1 MARNDEQGL
10 EALGMWSALTAAL
23 GAIRTP
29 ALLFDPTGTVVH
41 ANPAASALLA
51 HKGLP
56 PFSALL
62 SAGGD
67 RRASDWRLTTLGDP
81 AERFGFIAVLDP
93 DRGAWRQRLT
103 ARQTKVLDLVAR
115 GLTNATIAENLE
127 IKERTVEVHLAA
139 IFDRAGVD
147 SRTALLAKLLSFTG
161 R

>member
-1 MARNDEQGL
+1 MARKDEQGL

-62 SAGGD
+62 SASTD
-67 RRASDWRLTTLGDP
+67 RRASEWRVTTLGDP
-81 AERFGFIAVLDP
+81 PERFGFIAVLDS
-93 DRGAWRQRLT
+93 DHGAWRQRPLT
-103 ARQTKVLDLVAR
+103 SAGVA
-115 GLTNATIAENLE
+115 
-127 IKERTVEVHLAA
+127 
-139 IFDRAGVD
+139 DRAQFPVLRVAVAGGRVVRREVD
-147 SRTALLAKLLSFTG
+147 ELDDRPARAPHARVQRPG
-161 R
+161 RPRVGRGE